1 MLLLG
6 ARDGTPLC
14 FANRAS
20 LTPVLRQDP
29 SKTSE
34 LKTVHRTVFLTLL
47 TLLGFKSR
55 LFLIRT
61 NKNGVFTRNTPF
73 PWCERRDLNPYG
85 ITTRPSNVRVCRFR
99 HSRVS
104 VPRKERDK
112 LYHRNVR
119 LSRLFFRIFRSLFI
133 YLFLYHAGITRLK
146 SSYHCI

>member
-61 NKNGVFTRNTPF
+61 DKNGVFTRNTPF

-99 HSRVS
+99 HSRNYAAVIS
-104 VPRKERDK
+104 TAECIIANKKCDV
-112 LYHRNVR
+112 N
-119 LSRLFFRIFRSLFI
+119 IFCFI
-133 YLFLYHAGITRLK
+133 F
-146 SSYHCI
+146 